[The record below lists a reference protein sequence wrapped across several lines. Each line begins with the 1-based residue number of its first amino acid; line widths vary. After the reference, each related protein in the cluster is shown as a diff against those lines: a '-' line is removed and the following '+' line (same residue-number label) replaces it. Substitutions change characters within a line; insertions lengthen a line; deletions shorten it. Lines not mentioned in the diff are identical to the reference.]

1 MGKGIEAFV
10 SGKGWKTDLDND
22 VLGDPW
28 NPIFY
33 LISIVGR
40 ANREGSTKEH
50 PA

>member
-28 NPIFY
+28 NPILYF
-33 LISIVGR
+33 ISIQ
-40 ANREGSTKEH
+40 
-50 PA
+50 